1 LSHLVFFRKDKG
13 DFIKM
18 IKLFLLTISLLIFF
32 ALNSS
37 SQIVHAQVSDTEE
50 KEIVSENFSQDL
62 IKNLERISK
71 NISQLTTLYLK
82 KLRDY
87 IDAQIAK
94 ETTSDKEIKQSDTYN
109 EAAKKLAEI
118 EAKIK
123 VEKAFIAY
131 MEKDYKKAYK
141 LLSPLAEQ
149 GNDKAQFTLGLMFND
164 GQGVPQDYEEAI
176 KWFRLAAEQENHKAQ
191 LSLGLSY
198 KDGKGVIKDLEEA
211 MKLVTL
217 AADGGI
223 PLAQYYLGLWLHAKG
238 LEKVMESTNLL
249 NPDLVANRMEGDRA
263 EKEYYISA
271 HKWLNLSI
279 SNFDARTQSTYIN
292 DAKETRSNVEK
303 ELQPMDLKEAQRL
316 AKEWT
321 KGGQTEHVEPKTPEQ
336 DNIKAKQQEDY
347 AVELFSNAEKEKLAA
362 QEADKAEME
371 EKVRRSQELAKAE
384 ERMRNGDDTS
394 NSNLAKILLSYQN
407 PKCRNYT
414 FIDLFGDIL
423 INRKWQDVQHKNAMN
438 KKLVMLNAF
447 DTNLNKDIEIV
458 FEILPNGS
466 YEAFTDPM
474 WGLSP
479 MAQLNTLNLA
489 TTLIPVVMKK
499 CF

>member
-1 LSHLVFFRKDKG
+1 MF
-13 DFIKM
+13 
-18 IKLFLLTISLLIFF
+18 KLFLLTISLLIFF
-32 ALNSS
+32 ALISS

-94 ETTSDKEIKQSDTYN
+94 ETTSDKENKQSDTYN

-191 LSLGLSY
+191 LSLGLLY

-249 NPDLVANRMEGDRA
+249 NPDLVAKRMEGDRP
-263 EKEYYISA
+263 EKEYNISA

-279 SNFDARTQSTYIN
+279 SNFDARTQSRNIN
-292 DAKETRSNVEK
+292 NAKKTRSKIEK
-303 ELQPMDLKEAQRL
+303 ELQPIDLKEAQRL

-321 KGGQTEHVEPKTPEQ
+321 KSH
-336 DNIKAKQQEDY
+336 
-347 AVELFSNAEKEKLAA
+347 
-362 QEADKAEME
+362 
-371 EKVRRSQELAKAE
+371 
-384 ERMRNGDDTS
+384 
-394 NSNLAKILLSYQN
+394 
-407 PKCRNYT
+407 
-414 FIDLFGDIL
+414 
-423 INRKWQDVQHKNAMN
+423 N
-438 KKLVMLNAF
+438 K
-447 DTNLNKDIEIV
+447 
-458 FEILPNGS
+458 
-466 YEAFTDPM
+466 
-474 WGLSP
+474 
-479 MAQLNTLNLA
+479 
-489 TTLIPVVMKK
+489 
-499 CF
+499 

>member
-1 LSHLVFFRKDKG
+1 MSHLVFFRKDKG

-32 ALNSS
+32 ALISS

-191 LSLGLSY
+191 LSLGLLY

-249 NPDLVANRMEGDRA
+249 NPDLVAKRMEGDRP
-263 EKEYYISA
+263 EKEYNISA

-279 SNFDARTQSTYIN
+279 SNFDARTQSRNIN
-292 DAKETRSNVEK
+292 NAKKTRSKIEK
-303 ELQPMDLKEAQRL
+303 ELQPIDLKEAQRL

-321 KGGQTEHVEPKTPEQ
+321 ESH
-336 DNIKAKQQEDY
+336 
-347 AVELFSNAEKEKLAA
+347 
-362 QEADKAEME
+362 
-371 EKVRRSQELAKAE
+371 
-384 ERMRNGDDTS
+384 
-394 NSNLAKILLSYQN
+394 
-407 PKCRNYT
+407 
-414 FIDLFGDIL
+414 
-423 INRKWQDVQHKNAMN
+423 N
-438 KKLVMLNAF
+438 K
-447 DTNLNKDIEIV
+447 
-458 FEILPNGS
+458 
-466 YEAFTDPM
+466 
-474 WGLSP
+474 
-479 MAQLNTLNLA
+479 
-489 TTLIPVVMKK
+489 
-499 CF
+499 

>member
-1 LSHLVFFRKDKG
+1 
-13 DFIKM
+13 M

-32 ALNSS
+32 ALISS

-94 ETTSDKEIKQSDTYN
+94 ETTSDKENKQSDTYN

-191 LSLGLSY
+191 LSLGLLY

-249 NPDLVANRMEGDRA
+249 NPDLVAKRMEGDRP
-263 EKEYYISA
+263 EKEYNISA

-279 SNFDARTQSTYIN
+279 SNFDARTQSRNIN
-292 DAKETRSNVEK
+292 NAKKTRSKIEK
-303 ELQPMDLKEAQRL
+303 ELQPIDLKEAQRL

-321 KGGQTEHVEPKTPEQ
+321 KSH
-336 DNIKAKQQEDY
+336 
-347 AVELFSNAEKEKLAA
+347 
-362 QEADKAEME
+362 
-371 EKVRRSQELAKAE
+371 
-384 ERMRNGDDTS
+384 
-394 NSNLAKILLSYQN
+394 
-407 PKCRNYT
+407 
-414 FIDLFGDIL
+414 
-423 INRKWQDVQHKNAMN
+423 N
-438 KKLVMLNAF
+438 K
-447 DTNLNKDIEIV
+447 
-458 FEILPNGS
+458 
-466 YEAFTDPM
+466 
-474 WGLSP
+474 
-479 MAQLNTLNLA
+479 
-489 TTLIPVVMKK
+489 
-499 CF
+499 

>member
-1 LSHLVFFRKDKG
+1 MF
-13 DFIKM
+13 
-18 IKLFLLTISLLIFF
+18 KLFLLTISLLIFF

-50 KEIVSENFSQDL
+50 KEKVSENFSQDL

-82 KLRDY
+82 KFRDY

-191 LSLGLSY
+191 MSLGLLY
-198 KDGKGVIKDLEEA
+198 KDGQGVIKDLEEA

-249 NPDLVANRMEGDRA
+249 NPDLVAKRMEGDRP
-263 EKEYYISA
+263 EKEYNISA

-279 SNFDARTQSTYIN
+279 SNFDARTQSRNIN
-292 DAKETRSNVEK
+292 NAKKTRSKIEK
-303 ELQPMDLKEAQRL
+303 ELQPIDLKEAQRL

-321 KGGQTEHVEPKTPEQ
+321 KSH
-336 DNIKAKQQEDY
+336 
-347 AVELFSNAEKEKLAA
+347 
-362 QEADKAEME
+362 
-371 EKVRRSQELAKAE
+371 
-384 ERMRNGDDTS
+384 
-394 NSNLAKILLSYQN
+394 
-407 PKCRNYT
+407 
-414 FIDLFGDIL
+414 
-423 INRKWQDVQHKNAMN
+423 N
-438 KKLVMLNAF
+438 K
-447 DTNLNKDIEIV
+447 
-458 FEILPNGS
+458 
-466 YEAFTDPM
+466 
-474 WGLSP
+474 
-479 MAQLNTLNLA
+479 
-489 TTLIPVVMKK
+489 
-499 CF
+499 